1 MSTALDTTLAALAEP
16 SRRRVVS
23 LLRDGPMRAGELA
36 EALGAS
42 RPATS
47 RHLRVL
53 REAHV
58 VAEVPDPTDRRGRI
72 YSLRTA
78 PLRDLETW
86 LDEVQRFWDDQLTSF
101 AALAAEEAG

>member
-1 MSTALDTTLAALAEP
+1 MSPALDRTLAALAEP
-16 SRRRVVS
+16 SRRQVIQ
-23 LLRDGPMRAGELA
+23 LLKEGPRRAGELA

-53 REAHV
+53 REARV
-58 VAEVPDPTDRRGRI
+58 VREIPDPEDGRGRI

-78 PLRDLETW
+78 PLRELGTW
-86 LDEVQRFWDDQLTSF
+86 LDEVQRFWDDQLASF
-101 AALAAEEAG
+101 NALVEEEG